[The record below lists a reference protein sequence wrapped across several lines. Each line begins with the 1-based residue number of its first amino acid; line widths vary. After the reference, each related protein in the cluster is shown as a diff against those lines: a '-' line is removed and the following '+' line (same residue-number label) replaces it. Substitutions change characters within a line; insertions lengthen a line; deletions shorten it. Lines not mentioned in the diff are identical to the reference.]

1 MKYLKIILTMALVLV
16 MCSGISLGIGT
27 IESSEKTVYI
37 CPEPE
42 EPTSLDEWFVNL
54 SIREKVDVYV
64 YWTTRVYTQPEIPLY
79 QKR

>member
-1 MKYLKIILTMALVLV
+1 MKYLKILLIIVLLSV
-16 MCSGISLGIGT
+16 PVISYGTGT
-27 IESSEKTVYI
+27 ITIGDEVVYF
-37 CPEPE
+37 EPE
-42 EPTSLDEWFVNL
+42 EPTSLNEWFANL